1 MADETPAAMPRWRFR
16 LGIALFFL
24 AFAPHLVLGLLI
36 VGGAG
41 ARAVATMAAISF
53 TLNKVFLLASV
64 IVLGRPGF
72 DRLKGHIAGAVRS
85 YLMPDEVGPWRYRVG
100 LVLFVLPL
108 VFAWKAPYV
117 TELMPL
123 LGRHSTTAA
132 IVTDAIFVASLFV
145 LGGGF
150 WDKLRALFVR
160 AATVTF
166 PGDRAPR
173 GS

>member
-1 MADETPAAMPRWRFR
+1 MAEDTSAGMSRWRYV
-16 LGIALFFL
+16 LGLASFVL
-24 AFAPHLVLGLLI
+24 AFAPHAVLGLLI
-36 VGGAG
+36 VTGAG
-41 ARAVATMAAISF
+41 ASTIAAFAAISF

-64 IVLGRPGF
+64 ILLGRPGF
-72 DRLKGHIAGAVRS
+72 NRLKQQLVGKLRDYA
-85 YLMPDEVGPWRYRVG
+85 MPDEVGPWRYRIG
-100 LVLFVLPL
+100 LVMFVLPL

-132 IVTDAIFVASLFV
+132 IVTDAILLISLFV

-160 AATVTF
+160 TATVSF
-166 PGDRAPR
+166 PQR
-173 GS
+173 